1 MMFRWMCVLLLAG
14 SLLIACGGNPVATS
28 TVEPLTAT
36 PLPPTPTSPPPTPTA
51 EPVAPPEI
59 NYGHDFCD
67 ECNMIIGYDKFAAA
81 TILASGEAHKF
92 DEVSNMLFY
101 HLKHPDEQVRA
112 WFVHDYAS
120 KTWIRGETAFYVQSA
135 AIITPMNDGII
146 AFEQE
151 ADAQEVAAAK
161 NGETFTFEE
170 IQLVAQQLL
179 QAKEATAS
187 PAP

>member
-1 MMFRWMCVLLLAG
+1 LLAG
-14 SLLIACGGNPVATS
+14 SLLTACGGGVAATP
-28 TVEPLTAT
+28 TVEPPTAT
-36 PLPPTPTSPPPTPTA
+36 PLPPTPTSPPTATA

-81 TILASGEAHKF
+81 TILANGDARKF

-120 KTWIRGETAFYVQSA
+120 KVWIRGETAFYVQSA
-135 AIITPMNDGII
+135 AIITPMNDGIV
-146 AFEQE
+146 AFEKE
-151 ADAQEVAAAK
+151 AKAQEVAAAK
-161 NGETFTFEE
+161 NGEVFTFEE

-179 QAKEATAS
+179 LAKEAALS

>member
-1 MMFRWMCVLLLAG
+1 MYRWTCILLLAG
-14 SLLIACGGNPVATS
+14 SLLTACGGGVAATP
-28 TVEPLTAT
+28 TVEPPTAT
-36 PLPPTPTSPPPTPTA
+36 PLPPTATA

-81 TILASGEAHKF
+81 TILANGETHKF
-92 DEVSNMLFY
+92 DEVSNMFFY
-101 HLKHPDEQVRA
+101 HLKHPDEQVQA

-151 ADAQEVAAAK
+151 IDAQEVAAAK
-161 NGETFTFEE
+161 NGEVFTFEE
-170 IQLVAQQLL
+170 IKLVAQQLL

>member
-1 MMFRWMCVLLLAG
+1 MILRWICALLVAG
-14 SLLIACGGNPVATS
+14 SLLAACGGPVATS
-28 TVEPLTAT
+28 TVEPPTAT
-36 PLPPTPTSPPPTPTA
+36 PLPPTPTSPPPTATA
-51 EPVAPPEI
+51 EPATPPEI

-81 TILASGEAHKF
+81 TILASGDSRKF

-151 ADAQEVAAAK
+151 VDARELAAAK
-161 NGETFTFEE
+161 NGEVFTFEE
-170 IQLVAQQLL
+170 IMLVAQQLL